1 MSKVGQIHQTI
12 TELYEGGSSAEEVA
26 KITGTSEEFVE
37 SVIRHKDEKKELLA
51 EIDFE
56 NTNKTTING

>member
-26 KITGTSEEFVE
+26 KITGTSEAFVE